1 VICPSRR
8 LPRRP
13 GPGGGACAA
22 LLALALAAAAPAAAA
37 ERAAARN
44 GMFVAGDAEGFE
56 VFPRGGAGGA
66 ELFCAAGDFAR
77 RHLGAAATDRV
88 EIAAPL
94 GPSAE
99 RPGLRAVRF
108 VLRPAGTGA
117 NRGLDRLVLRPW
129 RPGVSRSVAHAV
141 ALCEATLRNGGGD

>member
-1 VICPSRR
+1 MIRPSRR
-8 LPRRP
+8 PPLRP
-13 GPGGGACAA
+13 GPTGVGRAA
-22 LLALALAAAAPAAAA
+22 LLAAALLAAAPAPAAD
-37 ERAAARN
+37 RAAARN
-44 GMFVAGDAEGFE
+44 GMFVAGDARGFE

-88 EIAAPL
+88 EIAADL

-99 RPGLRAVRF
+99 RPGLRSVRF
-108 VLRPAGTGA
+108 VLRPAGTGT

-141 ALCEATLRNGGGD
+141 ALCEATRRNGGGD